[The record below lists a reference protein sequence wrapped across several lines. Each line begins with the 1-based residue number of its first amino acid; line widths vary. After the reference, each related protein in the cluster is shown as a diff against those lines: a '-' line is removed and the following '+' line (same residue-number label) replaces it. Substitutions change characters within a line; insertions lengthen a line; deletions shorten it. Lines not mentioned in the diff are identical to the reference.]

1 MVRRGWFYGVI
12 ALLVVTL
19 TACTGYSK
27 KSERKVVEVPEK
39 VEHER
44 VVTEEEVKEKLLKQL
59 SDEVRIYDVVEH
71 QAVFREAIEAQMVGK
86 NMDQLE
92 STVQSIVVEHMDAY
106 WDQRVRELLSQENE
120 WYDESDVEWLLDR
133 ISTEDL
139 YELIVLYEA
148 TYYKAYKG
156 K

>member
-120 WYDESDVEWLLDR
+120 WYDESDVEWLLER